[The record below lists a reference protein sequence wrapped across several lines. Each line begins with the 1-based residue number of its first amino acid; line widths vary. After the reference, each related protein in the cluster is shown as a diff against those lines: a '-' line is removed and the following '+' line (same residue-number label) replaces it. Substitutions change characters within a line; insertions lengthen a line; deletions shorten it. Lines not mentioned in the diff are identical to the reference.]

1 MASAAFE
8 KNSTLLR
15 WLPVGTLYCLPS
27 TVTASSTP
35 FGSTPARLP
44 DVYTELTS
52 ATRPLRAYAW
62 VEEPTKVCQTSGGS
76 PAVRR
81 EASTTETLLP
91 PPPATAPSTTVTPL
105 CAAL

>member
-1 MASAAFE
+1 M
-8 KNSTLLR
+8 LLR

-35 FGSTPARLP
+35 FGSTLARFVLA
-44 DVYTELTS
+44 YTELTS
-52 ATRPLRAYAW
+52 AIRPLRAYAW
-62 VEEPTKVCQTSGGS
+62 VDEPTNVCQTSGGS
-76 PAVRR
+76 PACSR

>member
-1 MASAAFE
+1 MAAGGHAVLLAVDGDGVE
-8 KNSTLLR
+8 HTLR
-15 WLPVGTLYCLPS
+15 EHACEV
-27 TVTASSTP
+27 AD
-35 FGSTPARLP
+35 A
-44 DVYTELTS
+44 YTELTS

-62 VEEPTKVCQTSGGS
+62 VDEPTNVCQTSGGS
-76 PAVRR
+76 PACSR